1 MAVCYD
7 RGPNMILRTIF
18 MMIAAALMAAAQQ
31 GDSAFPAHKVVGN
44 VYYVGSTAFA
54 SYLIATPQGHIL
66 INSSFE
72 ETVPLIRASVEKL
85 GFKFADIKILLDS
98 HAHSDHVAGNALVK
112 QLTGARVMVMKGDE
126 TVVGTGGGG
135 DFFYTNRWKAC
146 PVDKVLHDGEKVSLG
161 GSELVAHLTPGHT
174 RGCTTWTT
182 TATENGKSYQVVIVG
197 SPNVNPGF
205 RLVNNEKYPE
215 MADDFARTFRVLK
228 ALRCDVFLGA
238 HGAYY
243 GMAEKYARIGKG
255 GGNAFVDPAGY
266 QEMVKSKEATYLQKL
281 SDQRTGGK

>member
-1 MAVCYD
+1 MPVCYD
-7 RGPNMILRTIF
+7 REPNMILRTIS
-18 MMIAAALMAAAQQ
+18 ILIGAALMAAAQH

-44 VYYVGSTAFA
+44 VYYVGSTALA

-85 GFKFADIKILLDS
+85 GFKFGDIKILLDS

-126 TVVGTGGGG
+126 NVVSTGGGR

-174 RGCTTWTT
+174 RGCTTWTMI
-182 TATENGKSYQVVIVG
+182 ATENGKSYQVVIVG

-205 RLVNNEKYPE
+205 QLVNNAKYPE

-243 GMAEKYARIGKG
+243 DMAAKYARIGKG
-255 GGNAFVDPAGY
+255 GENPFVDPAGY
-266 QEMVKSKEATYLQKL
+266 QAMVKSKEETYLQKL
-281 SDQRTGGK
+281 ADQKKGGK

>member
-1 MAVCYD
+1 
-7 RGPNMILRTIF
+7 
-18 MMIAAALMAAAQQ
+18 MMIKTFSMIFAAAAMASAQHS
-31 GDSAFPAHKVVGN
+31 DSAFPAHKVVGN
-44 VYYVGSTAFA
+44 VYYVGSTALA

-66 INSSFE
+66 INSSFP

-85 GFKFADIKILLDS
+85 GFKFGDIKILLDS

-126 TVVGTGGGG
+126 TVVSSGGGG
-135 DFFYTNRWKAC
+135 DFFYTERWKAC
-146 PVDKVLHDGEKVSLG
+146 PVDKVLHDGEKISLG

-174 RGCTTWTT
+174 RGCTTWTM
-182 TATENGKSYQVVIVG
+182 TAAENGKKYEVVIVG

-243 GMAEKYARIGKG
+243 GMAEKYPRIGKG
-255 GGNAFVDPAGY
+255 GANPFVDAAGY
-266 QEMVKSKEATYLQKL
+266 QAWVKNREEAYLRNL
-281 SDQRTGGK
+281 SEHKKGGK